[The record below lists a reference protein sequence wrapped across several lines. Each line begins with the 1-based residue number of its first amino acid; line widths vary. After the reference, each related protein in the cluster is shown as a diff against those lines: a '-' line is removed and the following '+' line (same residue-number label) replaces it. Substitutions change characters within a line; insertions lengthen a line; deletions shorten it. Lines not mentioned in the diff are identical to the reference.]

1 MKDKRM
7 IGFLLVVSGCF
18 FWGIGG
24 TMSQQLFSQGI
35 EVSWLVSTRLVI
47 AGILLLLLQALFK
60 DRTQILE
67 IWRQKYTAF
76 RLVIFG
82 IVGMLAVQYTY
93 MASIKA
99 GNAAVATLL
108 QYLAPVMIIVWV
120 ALRGQSRF
128 TKKDAVTI
136 VLALG
141 GSFFLLTN
149 GSVSALA
156 VPLPAIVWGLLSG
169 VALAF
174 YTLYAIPLLRRF
186 DSLVVVGWAMVLAG
200 VTMSFVQPPW
210 DVDVSAWTGATI
222 FYLVVVIIFGTMLA
236 FWFYIESLQTLT
248 AKETSLLGNIEPL
261 TAVLATVIWLRE
273 PFGGFQWF
281 GTSLILV
288 MMIYIALKA
297 DRDKLPEQNVVDDGV
312 AVTSE
317 NASARG

>member
-1 MKDKRM
+1 MKNKRM
-7 IGFLLVVSGCF
+7 IGFVLVVSGCF

-24 TMSQQLFSQGI
+24 TMSQQLFTQGI

-47 AGILLLLLQALFK
+47 AGILLLITQAIFK
-60 DRTQILE
+60 DRHQILA

-76 RLVIFG
+76 RLVTFA

-93 MASIKA
+93 MASIKE

-120 ALRGQSRF
+120 TLRGQSVF
-128 TKKDAVTI
+128 TRKDAVTI
-136 VLALG
+136 VLALC

-149 GSVSALA
+149 GSLSAFA
-156 VPLPAIVWGLLSG
+156 VPLPAIIWGLLSG
-169 VALAF
+169 LSLAF
-174 YTLYAIPLLRRF
+174 YTLYAIPLLQRF
-186 DSLVVVGWAMVLAG
+186 DSLVVVGWGMLLAG

-210 DVDVSAWTGATI
+210 DVDISNWTGSTV
-222 FYLVVVIIFGTMLA
+222 FYLIIVIIFGTMLA

-261 TAVLATVIWLRE
+261 TAVLATVLWLKE
-273 PFGGFQWF
+273 PFGSFQWF
-281 GTSLILV
+281 GTSLILA

-297 DRDKLPEQNVVDDGV
+297 DQKRA
-312 AVTSE
+312 AV
-317 NASARG
+317 